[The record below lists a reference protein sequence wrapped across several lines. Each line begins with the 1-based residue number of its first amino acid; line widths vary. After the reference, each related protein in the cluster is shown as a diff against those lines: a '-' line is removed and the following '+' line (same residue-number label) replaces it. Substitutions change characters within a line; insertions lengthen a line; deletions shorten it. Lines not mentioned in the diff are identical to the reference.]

1 MNLVATAA
9 LTSWNIDV
17 PTTVVLLF
25 LAFVYLRGWRR
36 KRKLVCDQNDSTR
49 LIFFLAGLGV
59 LFLALESPLDSFD
72 GIYLAAHMTQHLLLM
87 MVAPP
92 LVLLGHPVLPLLQG
106 LPKPFVKEVL
116 GPFLTWRP
124 LRRFFDRLISPP
136 VAWVAFVAS
145 TVGWHLPY
153 CYELALRSRFWHGA
167 QHASFFWTG
176 VLFWWFIVEPGPGK
190 SHWPRWVAIPYLLTS
205 DLVNTGISAG
215 LVFSRRIFYPS
226 YLALHVTRLDALRD
240 QIIGGL
246 IMWVPGEIIYLV
258 PAFIITMQVVMG
270 SQRERMYGMAPVR
283 RSEATAKADTNW
295 ALVLARWRRPLQFAM
310 LLIAVAVIADG
321 FRGPQVTPLNLAG
334 ILPWIHWRALSVLT
348 LLLLGNMFCMACP
361 FTLVRDFGRKIMPA
375 KLRWPR
381 QLRNKWIPAALF
393 LLYLWAYEAF
403 GLWDSPS
410 LTAWIIVGYFVGA
423 LIIDGLFRGAS
434 FCKYVCP
441 IGQFHFVS
449 SLVSPREV
457 AVKSPQVCK
466 SCQTYDCIR
475 GNERARGCELYLFQP
490 KKMGNLDCTFCMD
503 CVTACPEKNI
513 DLVAIAPAKT
523 LISDPYRSSIGRLSK
538 RTDLAALALLFVFG
552 AFVNAAGMVPPVMM
566 WEHGWHARLGV
577 HAMPFIVAAIVLL
590 GAVVAP
596 FTVVALAGGVNR
608 MTQPGG
614 DVLDLVRRFAFA
626 LVPIGFGMWAAH
638 VFYHLAVGWEA
649 AWPALQR
656 AVAGTATAL
665 VMPTV
670 ASWVTP
676 FQLLVLNAGLL
687 VSWWVVWRIAR
698 QSAVR
703 LQSAV
708 ALMAPWMVVSVAL
721 YAVGVWVVFQ
731 PMQMRGMMH

>member
-1 MNLVATAA
+1 
-9 LTSWNIDV
+9 
-17 PTTVVLLF
+17 
-25 LAFVYLRGWRR
+25 
-36 KRKLVCDQNDSTR
+36 
-49 LIFFLAGLGV
+49 
-59 LFLALESPLDSFD
+59 
-72 GIYLAAHMTQHLLLM
+72 
-87 MVAPP
+87 
-92 LVLLGHPVLPLLQG
+92 VLPILQG

-124 LRRFFDRLISPP
+124 LRRFFTWLTSPL
-136 VAWVAFVAS
+136 VAWVVFVGS

-153 CYELALRSRFWHGA
+153 FYELALNSRFWHGA

-176 VLFWWFIVEPGPGK
+176 VVFWWLVIEPGPGK
-190 SHWPRWVAIPYLLTS
+190 SQWPRWVAIPYLLTS
-205 DLVNTGISAG
+205 DVVNTAISAAF
-215 LVFSRRIFYPS
+215 VFSGRLFYPS
-226 YLALHVTRLDALRD
+226 YTALHLTRVDALRD
-240 QIIGGL
+240 QTLAGL
-246 IMWVPGEIIYLV
+246 VMWVPGEIIYLV
-258 PAFIITMQVVMG
+258 PAFLITMQVAMG
-270 SQRERMYGMAPVR
+270 PQRHRMYGTQPVWR
-283 RSEATAKADTNW
+283 GAAARTRDRNLAA
-295 ALVLARWRRPLQFAM
+295 VLARWRRPLQFAM
-310 LLIAVAVIADG
+310 LFVAVAVIADG

-334 ILPWIHWRALSVLT
+334 ILPWIHWRALSVLA
-348 LLLLGNMFCMACP
+348 LLLLGNVFCMACP
-361 FTLVRDFGRKIMPA
+361 FTLVRDFGRKVMPA

-381 QLRNKWIPAALF
+381 QLRNKWLPAMLF
-393 LLYLWAYEAF
+393 LIYLWAYEAF
-403 GLWDSPS
+403 GLWDSPWV
-410 LTAWIIVGYFVGA
+410 TAWIVLGYFAGA

-457 AVKSPQVCK
+457 AVKSPQVCR

-490 KKMGNLDCTFCMD
+490 KKAGNLDCTFCMD
-503 CVTACPEKNI
+503 CVKACPEKNI
-513 DLVAIAPAKT
+513 DLVVIAPAKT

-538 RTDLAALALLFVFG
+538 RTDIAALALLFVFG
-552 AFVNAAGMVPPVMM
+552 AFVNAAGMVGPVMM

-577 HAMPFIVAAIVLL
+577 HAMPFIVAAFVLF

-596 FTVVALAGGVNR
+596 LAVTALAGCANR
-608 MTQPGG
+608 ITRPES
-614 DVLDLVRRFAFA
+614 DVFDLARRFAFA

-638 VFYHLAVGWEA
+638 LFYHFAIGWEA

-665 VMPTV
+665 AMPTV
-670 ASWVTP
+670 PDWVTP

-687 VSWWVVWRIAR
+687 VSLWVVWRIAR

-708 ALMAPWMVVSVAL
+708 ALMAPWAVVSVAL
-721 YAVGVWVVFQ
+721 YAAGVWVLFQ